1 MLRSLALFLP
11 VLMPSW
17 RFFAMVAPSPRVE
30 FTLLREPHAAPDVW
44 QEFRPRPAKVPMR
57 AMLGRMICNAHWN
70 ETLFITSCAERYLG
84 EGTQKCFDHILA
96 YLISDLQ
103 GKEPAKAHNAQHV
116 QVRFIVVTRDEDRI
130 VREEVY
136 RSPVY
141 PLETVSSAK

>member
-1 MLRSLALFLP
+1 
-11 VLMPSW
+11 
-17 RFFAMVAPSPRVE
+17 MVAPSPRVE
-30 FTLLREPHAAPDVW
+30 FALLPNPHKAPNVW
-44 QEFRPRPAKVPMR
+44 QEFRPRPAKVPIR
-57 AMLGRMICNAHWN
+57 EMLRRMIWNAHWN

-84 EGTQKCFDHILA
+84 DGTQKCLDQILA

-103 GKEPAKAHNAQHV
+103 GVEPKNDFNAQHV
-116 QVRFIVVTRDEDRI
+116 QMRFVVVTRDKDQI